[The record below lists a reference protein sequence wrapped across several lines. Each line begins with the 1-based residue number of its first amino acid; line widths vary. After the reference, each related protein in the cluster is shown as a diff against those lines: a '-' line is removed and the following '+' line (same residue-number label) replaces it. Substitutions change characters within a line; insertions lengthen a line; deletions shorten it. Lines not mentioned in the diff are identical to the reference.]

1 MYVLQTSRF
10 SRVTA
15 YIQHLKD
22 LVANVS
28 AYPLSSP
35 FAPRAGP
42 CNSPERREQQRIL
55 LPYKQSLMVGVD
67 ARSHADHAGDP
78 GGDEDAAV
86 RATGRAGDAGDAWR
100 SLWRVGVQRRGD
112 EWGEERRGE

>member
-1 MYVLQTSRF
+1 MYVVQTSRF

-55 LPYKQSLMVGVD
+55 LPYKQSLMVGIV
-67 ARSHADHAGDP
+67 ASLHADHAGDP
-78 GGDEDAAV
+78 GGDENATV
-86 RATGRAGDAGDAWR
+86 RAAGRTGDAGDPRR
-100 SLWRVGVQRRGD
+100 SVWRVGVQ
-112 EWGEERRGE
+112 